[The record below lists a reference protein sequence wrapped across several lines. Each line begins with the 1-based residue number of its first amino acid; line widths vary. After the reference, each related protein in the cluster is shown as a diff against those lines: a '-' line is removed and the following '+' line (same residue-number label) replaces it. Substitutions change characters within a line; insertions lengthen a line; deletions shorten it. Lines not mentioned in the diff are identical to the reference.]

1 MTSKSTENAITN
13 HSLIEG
19 VKSTFN
25 VPVEGEYFRYYIHPG
40 GDIAEVGFDQSG
52 NQAYKQTVDS
62 SAYESYIVSLFND
75 IDSIIDLDFARQL
88 DHNGTIIDIYAV
100 ADDGTSIVGGTYYWD
115 GWFDIDYEITGNYV
129 FDQNTIVH
137 ELGHA
142 LGLDHPLG
150 NGYEPGYTVDDT
162 VMSYNIGSTGWNNAF
177 TEADIEV
184 LKRIWGNENDA
195 KPTDIKLSKSNV
207 DENISSGS
215 TVAFLSTLDPDAGD
229 THTYSLISGS
239 GYSGSG
245 YADSNAFIIDG
256 NQLKIKESPNFE
268 SKTSYS
274 IRLQTKDSG
283 GQTLEKDV
291 TFYVTDINEDPT
303 DLLVSA
309 SVFDE
314 NILGGSAVAT
324 LSTSDPDSGDTHTY
338 ALVSGNGDTDNSAFS
353 INGEKL
359 IINKFPDFET
369 QSAYSIRV
377 QTKDSGGLTY
387 EKSFILTVDDLGQ
400 PTSPVPV
407 PASTQEDRDNLVRSI
422 EDITTPDEVSNFA
435 LKAPITF
442 GDQSVADL
450 IVGTV
455 KKDKITGSIAN
466 EVLTGGKGKDL
477 LNGGGGSDG
486 FLFND
491 KGFGKKQADKIL
503 DFNSE
508 EGDSILVYKH
518 ILGLDKKVKLKTV
531 ASKKTLKKASKT
543 NNPFVYD
550 EKKGFLYFNENGKEK
565 GWGDGGLLAILQGKP
580 ELITSDLTFI

>member
-13 HSLIEG
+13 HYLIEG

-52 NQAYKQTVDS
+52 NQTYKQTVDS

-129 FDQNTIVH
+129 FDQSTIVH

-229 THTYSLISGS
+229 THTY
-239 GYSGSG
+239 
-245 YADSNAFIIDG
+245 
-256 NQLKIKESPNFE
+256 
-268 SKTSYS
+268 
-274 IRLQTKDSG
+274 
-283 GQTLEKDV
+283 
-291 TFYVTDINEDPT
+291 
-303 DLLVSA
+303 LLV
-309 SVFDE
+309 
-314 NILGGSAVAT
+314 
-324 LSTSDPDSGDTHTY
+324 P
-338 ALVSGNGDTDNSAFS
+338 GNGDADNSAFT
-353 INGEKL
+353 IDG
-359 IINKFPDFET
+359 
-369 QSAYSIRV
+369 SA
-377 QTKDSGGLTY
+377 QDC
-387 EKSFILTVDDLGQ
+387 
-400 PTSPVPV
+400 
-407 PASTQEDRDNLVRSI
+407 
-422 EDITTPDEVSNFA
+422 
-435 LKAPITF
+435 
-442 GDQSVADL
+442 
-450 IVGTV
+450 
-455 KKDKITGSIAN
+455 
-466 EVLTGGKGKDL
+466 
-477 LNGGGGSDG
+477 
-486 FLFND
+486 
-491 KGFGKKQADKIL
+491 
-503 DFNSE
+503 
-508 EGDSILVYKH
+508 
-518 ILGLDKKVKLKTV
+518 
-531 ASKKTLKKASKT
+531 
-543 NNPFVYD
+543 
-550 EKKGFLYFNENGKEK
+550 
-565 GWGDGGLLAILQGKP
+565 
-580 ELITSDLTFI
+580 

>member
-1 MTSKSTENAITN
+1 MTAFTYEDAKNLVASSSPHIVIKSNYTSIEDNAFYNLGPIKTLTIPDSITSIGDWAFKSHELTN
-13 HSLIEG
+13 INIPNSVTSIGRQAFLGNNLKTVIISSNIDSIGHAAFYSNQLTNVKIPDGITSLSGFGDNQLRSIQIPKSVKEIQGGFSGNQLTRVKIPYG
-19 VKSTFN
+19 VKSIGNAAFSNNQLAEISIPSSITEIGYASFANNQLASATIPKGVITIGPHAFN
-25 VPVEGEYFRYYIHPG
+25 NNKLTTIELPEGITTIDFMAFANNNIASVRIPKSVTKL
-40 GDIAEVGFDQSG
+40 GDKVFEG
-52 NQAYKQTVDS
+52 NPLTHASISDDSKIDVDLFPDGVLIDRRNVNERPQDLHLSNS
-62 SAYESYIVSLFND
+62 SINE
-75 IDSIIDLDFARQL
+75 
-88 DHNGTIIDIYAV
+88 GIDIYSVIA
-100 ADDGTSIVGGTYYWD
+100 I
-115 GWFDIDYEITGNYV
+115 
-129 FDQNTIVH
+129 
-137 ELGHA
+137 
-142 LGLDHPLG
+142 
-150 NGYEPGYTVDDT
+150 
-162 VMSYNIGSTGWNNAF
+162 
-177 TEADIEV
+177 
-184 LKRIWGNENDA
+184 
-195 KPTDIKLSKSNV
+195 LSSK
-207 DENISSGS
+207 
-215 TVAFLSTLDPDAGD
+215 DPDLKD
-229 THTYSLISGS
+229 TFEYSLIAG
-239 GYSGSG
+239 
-245 YADSNAFIIDG
+245 DG
-256 NQLKIKESPNFE
+256 
-268 SKTSYS
+268 
-274 IRLQTKDSG
+274 D
-283 GQTLEKDV
+283 
-291 TFYVTDINEDPT
+291 
-303 DLLVSA
+303 A
-309 SVFDE
+309 
-314 NILGGSAVAT
+314 
-324 LSTSDPDSGDTHTY
+324 
-338 ALVSGNGDTDNSAFS
+338 DNSAFS

-518 ILGLDKKVKLKTV
+518 VFGLDKKVKLKTV

-580 ELITSDLTFI
+580 ELVSSDLTLI